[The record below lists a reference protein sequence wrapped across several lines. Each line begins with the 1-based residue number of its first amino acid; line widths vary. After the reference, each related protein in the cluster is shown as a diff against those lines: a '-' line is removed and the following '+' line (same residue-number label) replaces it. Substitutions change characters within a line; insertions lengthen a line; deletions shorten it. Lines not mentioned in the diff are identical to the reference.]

1 LPVSPELRQ
10 ARNLLPKIK
19 RTGITGAAFFVPTM
33 SDSPPPNRAATAAKI
48 AANPSGYKVCE
59 GCDSIIGNGAALC
72 PNCHS
77 YRFDASA
84 ERVIHQAKL
93 LGSREQTSVT
103 ADDLT

>member
-1 LPVSPELRQ
+1 
-10 ARNLLPKIK
+10 
-19 RTGITGAAFFVPTM
+19 M
-33 SDSPPPNRAATAAKI
+33 SDPQPPNRAATAAKI

-59 GCDSIIGNGAALC
+59 GCDSIVGSGTAIC

-77 YRFDASA
+77 YRFDATP
-84 ERVIHQAKL
+84 ERVINQAHV

>member
-1 LPVSPELRQ
+1 MSQAPQESESRQ
-10 ARNLLPKIK
+10 AK
-19 RTGITGAAFFVPTM
+19 
-33 SDSPPPNRAATAAKI
+33 AAKI

-59 GCDSIIGNGAALC
+59 GCDSIVGVGAVLC

-84 ERVIHQAKL
+84 ERVIFQAKA

-103 ADDLT
+103 AGDLS